1 MNPLSRIPSIKLKLG
16 IVIVAGVVAT
26 IMAMVVAKRLDI
38 YLRWGVLASGV
49 LALIV
54 IQLLARGMTRPLREM
69 AAAAKAMARGEHG
82 QTVAVKGNDEVAQL
96 AQAFNAMSREIA
108 ETDRLRREL
117 VANVSHE
124 LRTPISAVQASLEN
138 VIDGVQPAD
147 PETLQAM
154 HAQLER
160 LGGMVEQLLDLSRME
175 AEGTGLERTEFPAE
189 RLLERAREVA
199 LISGAS
205 PAGIEVAA
213 SPMDL
218 RIVADEERLQQ
229 VVNNLVDNALRH
241 SPSDQPVRA
250 GASSRGGVVRL
261 DVTDRGPGIPAA
273 ERSRV
278 FERFYRVDRSRA
290 DGGAGL
296 GLSIARWVVSMH
308 GGAIWAEDAEPR
320 GCRMVVELPDA
331 LPAAAGEGR
340 DV

>member
-1 MNPLSRIPSIKLKLG
+1 VNLLARIPSIKLKLG

-26 IMAMVVAKRLDI
+26 IVAMVVAKRLDI
-38 YLRWGVLASGV
+38 YLRWGVLASGL

-69 AAAAKAMARGEHG
+69 AAAAKAMARGQHG
-82 QTVAVKGNDEVAQL
+82 QTVEVKGNDEVAQL
-96 AQAFNAMSREIA
+96 AEAFNAMSREIA
-108 ETDRLRREL
+108 ETDRMRREL

-138 VIDGVQPAD
+138 LIDGVQPAD

-160 LGGMVEQLLDLSRME
+160 LGTMVEQLLDLSRME
-175 AEGTGLERTEFPAE
+175 AEGIGLKRSEFPAE
-189 RLLERAREVA
+189 RLLKRAREEA
-199 LISGAS
+199 LISGAGQ
-205 PAGIEVAA
+205 AGIEVAA
-213 SPMDL
+213 SPGDL

-229 VVNNLVDNALRH
+229 VVNNLVDNALRY
-241 SPSDQPVRA
+241 SPSGEPIRA
-250 GASSRGGVVRL
+250 GASARGGIVRL
-261 DVTDRGPGIPAA
+261 DVTDGGPGIPAA
-273 ERSRV
+273 ERAKV

-308 GGAIWAEDAEPR
+308 GGSIWVEDAQPR

-331 LPAAAGEGR
+331 LPGGATRGQDG
-340 DV
+340 